1 MVKFKHL
8 QSKHRSRKSKKY
20 SKSQASKLRSRKS
33 RSRKTRSRTS
43 RSRTSRSRK
52 TRKVHTTTKDSHS
65 PTTTK
70 ALQRASM
77 HRDVSY
83 VTTARQ
89 SPYVENDGREVHKT
103 IYETEMICDGDV
115 VGSFTIESNFDNSFL
130 TMGINIDEDFQGQGH
145 ARGLI
150 KTMCAYIKT
159 LNIIEGDQLLYID
172 TDASDEFW
180 GHIGMTENA
189 NFESEDSTIIGS
201 GYEYE
206 IEFGKLHAW
215 ANKK

>member
-20 SKSQASKLRSRKS
+20 SKSQASK
-33 RSRKTRSRTS
+33 TRSRTS

-52 TRKVHTTTKDSHS
+52 TRKVRTTTKDSHS
-65 PTTTK
+65 PTATK
-70 ALQRASM
+70 ALQRDGM
-77 HRDVSY
+77 HREVSY

-89 SPYVENDGREVHKT
+89 SPYVGNDALEYFKT

-115 VGSFTIESNFDNSFL
+115 VGSFTIESYFDNSFL
-130 TMGINIDEDFQGQGH
+130 TMGINIDEEFQGQGH

-150 KTMCAYIKT
+150 KKMCEDIKK
-159 LNIIEGDQLLYID
+159 LNIINDDQLLYID

-189 NFESEDSTIIGS
+189 NFESEDSTIIGR

-206 IEFGKLHAW
+206 IEFRKLEEW

>member
-1 MVKFKHL
+1 MVKFKHR
-8 QSKHRSRKSKKY
+8 QSKHRSSKSKKY
-20 SKSQASKLRSRKS
+20 SKSQASKS
-33 RSRKTRSRTS
+33 RSRKTRSR
-43 RSRTSRSRK
+43 K
-52 TRKVHTTTKDSHS
+52 TRKVRTTTKDSHS

-159 LNIIEGDQLLYID
+159 LNIIDGDQLLYID

>member
-20 SKSQASKLRSRKS
+20 SKSQASKSRSRKTRAS
-33 RSRKTRSRTS
+33 KTRSRKTRSR
-43 RSRTSRSRK
+43 K
-52 TRKVHTTTKDSHS
+52 TRKVRTA
-65 PTTTK
+65 TK
-70 ALQRASM
+70 ALQRSSM

-83 VTTARQ
+83 VTTALQ

-159 LNIIEGDQLLYID
+159 LNIIDGDQLLYID

>member
-20 SKSQASKLRSRKS
+20 SKSQASKSRSRKTRAS
-33 RSRKTRSRTS
+33 KTRSRKTRSR
-43 RSRTSRSRK
+43 K
-52 TRKVHTTTKDSHS
+52 TRKVRTA
-65 PTTTK
+65 TK

-159 LNIIEGDQLLYID
+159 LNIIDGDQLLYID

>member
-20 SKSQASKLRSRKS
+20 SKSQASKSRSRKTRAS
-33 RSRKTRSRTS
+33 KTRSRKTRSR
-43 RSRTSRSRK
+43 K
-52 TRKVHTTTKDSHS
+52 TRKVRTA
-65 PTTTK
+65 TK

-103 IYETEMICDGDV
+103 IYETEMICYGDV

-159 LNIIEGDQLLYID
+159 LNIIDGDQLLYID